1 MHKSTLCSNIYVKT
15 GDKPVFAFI
24 IIKNSL

>member
-1 MHKSTLCSNIYVKT
+1 MHKCALCSNIYVKT
-15 GDKPVFAFI
+15 GDKPVFTFI